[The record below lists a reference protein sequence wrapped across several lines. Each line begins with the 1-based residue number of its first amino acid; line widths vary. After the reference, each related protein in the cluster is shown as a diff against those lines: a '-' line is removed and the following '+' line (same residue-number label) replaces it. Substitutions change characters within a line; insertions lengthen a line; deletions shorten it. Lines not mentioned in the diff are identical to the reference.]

1 MRLRIEELESVVA
14 VAKRRSFRAA
24 ALDVGVSPT
33 VLSQRI
39 AAVEAKFG
47 VRLFNRTTR
56 SVSLTEAGT
65 RFISEVGPAVARI
78 HNAIDMV
85 NDHRSLPAGVLRI
98 NMSVGAARRVFSP
111 LLIAFSKHYPE
122 IEVDLVTEDRPID
135 IVAEG
140 YDAGVRPNNLIAKDM
155 IALRLE
161 PDQHFSIVGS
171 PAYMDGRQPP
181 LSPQD
186 LLDHECIRSRMP
198 SGAIDPW
205 EFDVD
210 RQTLK
215 LDVRG
220 RFTLD
225 DGGLMLEAALSGVG
239 LAYLSD
245 WWTTEAVSKGKLQ
258 SFLGGYITPSTGLS
272 LYYPS
277 RRYQPA
283 ALLALTRFITDRYA
297 GNRRHT

>member
-1 MRLRIEELESVVA
+1 MRIEELEAVIA
-14 VAKRRSFRAA
+14 VAKRRNFRAA
-24 ALDVGVSPT
+24 ALDVGASPT

-39 AAVEAKFG
+39 AAVEDKFG

-56 SVSLTEAGT
+56 SVSLTEAG
-65 RFISEVGPAVARI
+65 RCFIDEVGPAVARI
-78 HNAIDMV
+78 NDAIDMV

-111 LLIAFSKHYPE
+111 LLIAFSERYPQ

-171 PAYMDGRQPP
+171 PSYLDGKHAP
-181 LSPQD
+181 LTPED
-186 LLDHECIRSRMP
+186 LLHHECVRSRMP
-198 SGAIDPW
+198 SGAVDPW
-205 EFDVD
+205 QFDVD
-210 RQTLK
+210 GRHLR
-215 LDVRG
+215 LDVPG

-225 DGGLMLEAALSGVG
+225 DGGLMLEAALQGVG

-245 WWTTEAVSKGKLQ
+245 WWTTNAVREGKLL
-258 SFLGGYITPSTGLS
+258 SFLGERISPLPGLS

-277 RRYQPA
+277 RHYQPA
-283 ALLALTRFITDRYA
+283 ALLALTRFITDDYSA
-297 GNRRHT
+297 RRP